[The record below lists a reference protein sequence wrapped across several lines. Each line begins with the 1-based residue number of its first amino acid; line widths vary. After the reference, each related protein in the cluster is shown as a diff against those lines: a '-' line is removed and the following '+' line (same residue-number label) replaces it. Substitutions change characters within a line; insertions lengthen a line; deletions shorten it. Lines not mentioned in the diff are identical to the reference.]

1 MRKSR
6 RHVGGLVEQS
16 AFHRSARST
25 SVAESLSELDA
36 GLRSHTAREVRTVP
50 TEFSVLD
57 DVLGGGLHGGE
68 LIMLGGPPGVG
79 KTIMALQWAR
89 NMARAGHRAIY
100 VCYEHEPIT
109 LLTRLLA
116 LEAGESGG
124 DDSSGRSIEQALSL
138 ADATGRGLDDVLA
151 ETESGTAAI
160 ERLRGY
166 QDNLIFIRASGSS
179 TTMDEVR
186 DLVSPHVEVADS
198 AALFIDYLQKIPL
211 HPEPD
216 SEAEKVT
223 RTVEMTKD
231 LALDL
236 HVPAVMLS
244 AIDAEGMR
252 ANRIR
257 LYHLRGSSAIAF
269 ESDVV
274 LMLNDK
280 QRAISKIHLSYD
292 PIGAREFKHWVVT
305 SVEKN
310 RGGPNL
316 IDLEFRKDFGHFR
329 FDPQGGVVREKLVD
343 ERLDEANF

>member
-1 MRKSR
+1 
-6 RHVGGLVEQS
+6 VEQS
-16 AFHRSARST
+16 KGHRSAHIAT
-25 SVAESLSELDA
+25 VAESLEQLDR
-36 GLRSHTAREVRTVP
+36 GLRSHSTREVRTIP
-50 TEFSVLD
+50 TQFPVLD

-68 LIMLGGPPGVG
+68 LLMLGGPPGVG

-89 NMARAGHRAIY
+89 NMAKAGHLVIY
-100 VCYEHEPIT
+100 ACYEHEPIT

-116 LEAGESGG
+116 LESGEAGGNEGTAH
-124 DDSSGRSIEQALSL
+124 DIERALSL
-138 ADATGRGLDDVLA
+138 ADTTGTGLEDALDG
-151 ETESGTAAI
+151 TEGGSEALK
-160 ERLRGY
+160 RLREY
-166 QDNLIFIRASGSS
+166 QHKLIILRASGTH
-179 TTMDEVR
+179 TTVDDLR
-186 DLVSPHVEVADS
+186 DLVTPHVQASES
-198 AALFIDYLQKIPL
+198 AVLFIDYLQKIPL
-211 HPEPD
+211 HPEPETE
-216 SEAEKVT
+216 SEKVT

-236 HVPAVMLS
+236 HIPTVMLS
-244 AIDAEGMR
+244 AVDSEGMR

-274 LMLNDK
+274 LMMNDK

-292 PIGAREFKHWVVT
+292 PVGAREFKHWVVT

-316 IDLEFRKDFGHFR
+316 IDLQFRKDFGSFR
-329 FDPQGGVVREKLVD
+329 FNPQGGVVTEKLVD

>member
-1 MRKSR
+1 M
-6 RHVGGLVEQS
+6 EQS
-16 AFHRSARST
+16 TFHRSARSL
-25 SVAESLSELDA
+25 SAAESLSELDA
-36 GLRSHTAREVRTVP
+36 GLRSHTAREVRTIP
-50 TEFSVLD
+50 TEFPVLD

-68 LIMLGGPPGVG
+68 LVMLGGPPGVG

-109 LLTRLLA
+109 LLTRLLSM
-116 LEAGESGG
+116 EAGESGAEE
-124 DDSSGRSIEQALSL
+124 SAGRSIEAALSL
-138 ADATGRGLDDVLA
+138 ADATGRGLDDALG
-151 ETESGTAAI
+151 ETHSGSIAL

-166 QDNLIFIRASGSS
+166 QDNLIFIRASGSG
-179 TTMDEVR
+179 TTMEEVR
-186 DLVSPHVEVADS
+186 ELVSPHVEASDS

-216 SEAEKVT
+216 TEAEKVT

-244 AIDAEGMR
+244 AVDAEGMR

-274 LMLNDK
+274 IMMNDK

-292 PIGAREFKHWVVT
+292 PIGAREFKHWVVA

-316 IDLEFRKDFGHFR
+316 IDLEFRKNFSNFR
-329 FDPQGGVVREKLVD
+329 FDPQGGIVTEKLVD